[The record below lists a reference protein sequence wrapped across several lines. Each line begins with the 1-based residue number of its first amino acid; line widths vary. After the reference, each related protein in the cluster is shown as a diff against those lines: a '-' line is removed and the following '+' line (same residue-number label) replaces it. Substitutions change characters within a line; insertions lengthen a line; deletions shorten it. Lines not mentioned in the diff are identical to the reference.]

1 MIADIH
7 LFLSG
12 SPFVLSLLLCSFCLR
27 SQLAVVVVGFPAT
40 PLLLARVRFCLSAG
54 HTRAQLEYALMQ
66 IEDVADTMGCKY
78 AVAQV

>member
-1 MIADIH
+1 MF
-7 LFLSG
+7 FLPSC
-12 SPFVLSLLLCSFCLR
+12 VCL
-27 SQLAVVVVGFPAT
+27 QLAVVVVGFPAT

>member
-1 MIADIH
+1 M
-7 LFLSG
+7 
-12 SPFVLSLLLCSFCLR
+12 
-27 SQLAVVVVGFPAT
+27 VVVGFPAT

-78 AVAQV
+78 QVAQI